1 MMRSSMTTLGA
12 LALSTLLFAGCASDG
27 LDEETEEQ
35 YREAFGQEHEDWSDR
50 PSLFQ
55 DLFGSEEGAA
65 EADEE
70 RLAELEQA
78 IRELEEQRG
87 ERTDGRGADR
97 APVETDQPRTQ
108 VGLLLSGDADALAD
122 AFRDVAPDHPVVLLG
137 DGATRDSL
145 SEAGCEA
152 ADPSACAEALSLYPG
167 LRAVLRVE
175 VDGNELRWSSYDV
188 ALDHE
193 HATRVGE
200 APEVDSEV
208 PAAAWRAFADQA
220 LIATVDRLDTAP
232 WHARAFSEQDD
243 GWAINAGRA
252 AGLEQGQQLAVRG
265 EPDIIRTPDGRPV
278 AWRPGSRKGVVEV
291 IDFAGDDVAIVSLV
305 EGEGPGEEDVLVTT
319 GE

>member
-1 MMRSSMTTLGA
+1 MMRRPTAALGTITL
-12 LALSTLLFAGCASDG
+12 SVLLLAGCAGDG
-27 LDEETEEQ
+27 LTEEERSRYQ
-35 YREAFGQEHEDWSDR
+35 EAYGLEHEDWSDR
-50 PSLFQ
+50 PSLFR
-55 DLFGSEEGAA
+55 DLFGNEEGTA

-78 IRELEEQRG
+78 IRELEEQRS
-87 ERTDGRGADR
+87 ERADARGSDR
-97 APVETDQPRTQ
+97 EPVDTDQPRTR
-108 VGLLLSGDADALAD
+108 VGLLLSGDADALAA
-122 AFRDVAPDHPVVLLG
+122 AFRDVAPDHPVVLMG

-145 SEAGCEA
+145 AEAGCDA
-152 ADPSACAEALSLYPG
+152 ADPSTCAEALSLYPG
-167 LRAVLRVE
+167 LRAVLRVD

-188 ALDHE
+188 VLDHE

-200 APEVDSEV
+200 APEVDGEV
-208 PAAAWRAFADQA
+208 PEGAWRAFADQA

-232 WHARAFSEQDD
+232 WHARAFSRQDD

-265 EPDIIRTPDGRPV
+265 EPSIIRTPGGRPV

-305 EGEGPGEEDVLVTT
+305 EGEGPGEEDVLVT
-319 GE
+319 ED